1 MNRISDAEVTPGMST
16 RTAQMH
22 AITAGTK
29 RPICNAIYS
38 WPIKAQESINPIG
51 PFAPGQ
57 EMSHATQIALAFF
70 ADRANKK
77 ERTFGFNL
85 HFLERESERD

>member
-1 MNRISDAEVTPGMST
+1 MN
-16 RTAQMH
+16 
-22 AITAGTK
+22 AITAGTQ
-29 RPICNAIYS
+29 RAICNAIYT

-51 PFAPGQ
+51 PLSSCQ
-57 EMSHATQIALAFF
+57 EMSHAPEISFTFL

-85 HFLERESERD
+85 HFLEREGERH